1 MKILLTNDDGIDAP
15 GLAALC
21 EAVSDLGEI
30 RVVAPEAPHSGC
42 SHHATTER
50 LLHLREVGAGRFA
63 VDGTPVDCVRLGLSE
78 VLADADWVVAG
89 INWGGN
95 LGVDV
100 LMSGTVA
107 AAREAALLGIPAIAL
122 SQYCRHPEIDW
133 SSASLWAREMVES
146 LQERELGRREFWNV
160 NFPDLSVAGAPEG
173 GLTKPRDRDCPLELG
188 PLPMRFERAA
198 DAWQYRCDYHG
209 RPSHPGSDV
218 AICFAGE
225 ISITRVPVW

>member
-42 SHHATTER
+42 SHHATTESP
-50 LLHLREVGAGRFA
+50 LHLREVGARRFA

-122 SQYCRHPEIDW
+122 SQYCRRPEIDW
-133 SSASLWAREMVES
+133 SSAALWAREVVGG
-146 LQERELGRREFWNV
+146 LQQRELGTREFWNV
-160 NFPDLSVAGAPEG
+160 NFPDLSVAGTLEG
-173 GLTKPRDRDCPLELG
+173 DVTKPPHRDCPLELG
-188 PLPMRFERAA
+188 PLPVRFERVA
-198 DAWQYRCDYHG
+198 DAWQYRCDYHR

-218 AICFAGE
+218 AVCFAGE

>member
-21 EAVSDLGEI
+21 DAVSDLGEI

-50 LLHLREVGAGRFA
+50 PLHVRELEAQRFA
-63 VDGTPVDCVRLGLSE
+63 VDGTPVDCVRLGLSQ
-78 VLADADWVVAG
+78 VLVDADWVLAG

-107 AAREAALLGIPAIAL
+107 AAREATLLGIPAIAL
-122 SQYCRHPEIDW
+122 SQYCRRPEIDW
-133 SSASLWAREMVES
+133 KSAASWARKVVDT
-146 LQERELGRREFWNV
+146 LHRRELGTREFWNV
-160 NFPDLSVAGAPEG
+160 NFPDLSVAGQAEGSLVKPPEQ
-173 GLTKPRDRDCPLELG
+173 DCPLELA
-188 PLPMRFERAA
+188 PLPIRFEPAA
-198 DAWQYRCDYHG
+198 DGWQYRCDYHG
-209 RPSHPGSDV
+209 RPNTPGSDV
-218 AICFAGE
+218 ARCFGGE
-225 ISITRVPVW
+225 ISVSRVSIW